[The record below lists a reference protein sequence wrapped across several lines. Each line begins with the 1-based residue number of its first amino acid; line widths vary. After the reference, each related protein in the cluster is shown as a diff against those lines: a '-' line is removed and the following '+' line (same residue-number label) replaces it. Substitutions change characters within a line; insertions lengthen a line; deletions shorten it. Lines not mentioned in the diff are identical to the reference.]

1 MNNSRRKE
9 LEHAVSLLEEAQS
22 IIESCRD
29 DEQDYLDNM
38 PENLQSSERYGT
50 AENAIECLDDAWD
63 KLSDVI
69 DNVNSA
75 TE

>member
-9 LEHAVSLLEEAQS
+9 LEKAVSLLEEAQS

-38 PENLQSSERYGT
+38 PENLQCSEKHDV
-50 AENAIECLDDAWD
+50 AENAVDCLNTACDSIEE
-63 KLSDVI
+63 VI